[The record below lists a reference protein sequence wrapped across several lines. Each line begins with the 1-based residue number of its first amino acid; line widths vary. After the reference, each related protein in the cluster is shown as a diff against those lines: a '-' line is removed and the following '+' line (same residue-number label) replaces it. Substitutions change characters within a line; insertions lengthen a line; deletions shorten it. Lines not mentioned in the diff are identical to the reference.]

1 MAFVR
6 SPAKKVSP
14 IVAATA
20 STPKPTAHIVE
31 SVATPV
37 KRGKSAPMA
46 TAPHLVKKVLPNVPE
61 TASTLKPT
69 ALTAE
74 NAAISARTAKFAQ
87 RAFAL
92 SLVKKV

>member
-1 MAFVR
+1 
-6 SPAKKVSP
+6 
-14 IVAATA
+14 
-20 STPKPTAHIVE
+20 
-31 SVATPV
+31 
-37 KRGKSAPMA
+37 MA